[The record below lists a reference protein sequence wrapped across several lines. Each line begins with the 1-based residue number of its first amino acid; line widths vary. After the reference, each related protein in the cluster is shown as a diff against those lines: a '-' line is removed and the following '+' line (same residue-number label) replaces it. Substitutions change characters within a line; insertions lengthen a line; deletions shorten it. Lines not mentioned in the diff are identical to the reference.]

1 MDRRRMMMAAQT
13 PPTPSIQ
20 PYFRLAFTNG
30 LTPEIAPAGTTISK
44 VGTVSVITG
53 EAIASQGEL
62 QISPNPFVAGE
73 KSYRFK
79 YKQTTLHN
87 YTRLYMDC
95 NRNSPYGNGFYISVG
110 SVSGY
115 QYVDQIVNNA
125 GNFVAT
131 LPTQV
136 ANTVYDLVFT
146 TTGDT
151 TPNGCKL
158 YVNGVLTD
166 TQTAPAASSSASGA
180 YGYLMDATN
189 NSTTRFDGSVYLM
202 EIYDRVLTAD
212 EVLEL
217 YNS

>member
-1 MDRRRMMMAAQT
+1 MNRRRMIIAAKK
-13 PPTPSIQ
+13 PTSIQ
-20 PYFRLAFTNG
+20 PYFRLGFSNG
-30 LTPEIAPAGTTISK
+30 LTPEIAPAGTTVSK

-62 QISPNPFVAGE
+62 RISPNPFVAGE

-95 NRNSPYGNGFYISVG
+95 NRDSPYGNGFYISVG
-110 SVSGY
+110 STPGY
-115 QYVDQIVNNA
+115 QYVDQVVNNA
-125 GNFVAT
+125 GSFVAT

-136 ANTVYDLVFT
+136 ANKVYDIVFT

-166 TQTAPAASSSASGA
+166 TQTAPAASSSASSA

-202 EIYDRVLTAD
+202 EIYDRVLTAE
-212 EVLEL
+212 EVVALH
-217 YNS
+217 NS